1 MAEEKIVLLSDDPS
15 FISRVGICLEKIP
28 VQLSV
33 MDVIPT
39 PESMDSGTLIICDL
53 DLTVKNLT
61 ILPWIAT
68 NNKKL
73 IFAYSPK
80 QGKSPILVMNEID
93 AASHVICKSEPFK
106 TGELTTIVSNVL
118 KKKPPAIE
126 DFLEKKAHIER
137 MEISDYALKDPILN
151 HVREI
156 ASGLSAF
163 HGIGDN
169 AVTVVWEFMMN
180 AIFDASDALM
190 SLFEGERTED
200 ILISDEDSI
209 KISIGF
215 DTQRLVISIRDNFG
229 TVEKPSV
236 LKALMR
242 CELMGIDQ
250 GSSNPSGA
258 GIGLYMA
265 FKSLNQLNFVI
276 EKNVATEVVGV
287 IYLTKRLKIFAER
300 SKSVSFFMNT
310 TAMG

>member
-1 MAEEKIVLLSDDPS
+1 
-15 FISRVGICLEKIP
+15 
-28 VQLSV
+28 
-33 MDVIPT
+33 
-39 PESMDSGTLIICDL
+39 
-53 DLTVKNLT
+53 
-61 ILPWIAT
+61 
-68 NNKKL
+68 
-73 IFAYSPK
+73 
-80 QGKSPILVMNEID
+80 
-93 AASHVICKSEPFK
+93 
-106 TGELTTIVSNVL
+106 
-118 KKKPPAIE
+118 
-126 DFLEKKAHIER
+126 
-137 MEISDYALKDPILN
+137 
-151 HVREI
+151 
-156 ASGLSAF
+156 
-163 HGIGDN
+163 
-169 AVTVVWEFMMN
+169 MN

-276 EKNVATEVVGV
+276 EKNVATEVVAGH
-287 IYLTKRLKIFAER
+287 LKGATIAQQAAMIRDGTAALGRVYRVEPDVLVNALAGKMVEIEMPKGLASTPSIETDLGISAALKATMGALNPSARR
-300 SKSVSFFMNT
+300 SSALSSIPDPSLSI
-310 TAMG
+310 